1 MPSRRD
7 FLRAALHTG
16 AGAVSLAAAGA
27 SACRSARAKPN
38 IVLILADD
46 LGWSQLGCYGET
58 RIRTPHIDRLAAEGT
73 RFTQAYSGSPV
84 CAPSR
89 CVLLTGLHTG
99 HAHIR
104 DNAEI
109 EPEGQAPLPA
119 GTPTLPGLL
128 RNEGYAT
135 GLIGKWG
142 LGYPGSEGEP
152 LSQGFDFFFGY
163 NCQRRAHD
171 HYPPELWRNR
181 ERVRLEGNEGGPA
194 GRQYAPDL
202 FEIEALDFI
211 ARNRRR
217 PFFLFFATTVPH
229 LALQVP
235 DDSLAEY
242 AGLWPEKPYDGRD
255 GYQPQATPRA
265 AYAAMVTRFDRSVG
279 RVLALLAKLEL
290 DKDTLVLFASDNGP
304 TFAVGG
310 YDAAFFGGADGFRGQ
325 KGSVYEGGIR
335 VPFIA
340 RRPGFVPAGR
350 ESAAIV
356 AFQDML
362 PTLLDAAGASAR
374 APSGLDGMSRLPVI
388 TGNAAAGASRPLY
401 MEFPGYG
408 GQQMARQARWK
419 AVRRDLLANPAAPI
433 ELYDIENDP
442 AEAANIAAMHPDTVA
457 RLKDLMARERRP
469 SALFPIPALD
479 RP

>member
-1 MPSRRD
+1 
-7 FLRAALHTG
+7 
-16 AGAVSLAAAGA
+16 
-27 SACRSARAKPN
+27 
-38 IVLILADD
+38 
-46 LGWSQLGCYGET
+46 
-58 RIRTPHIDRLAAEGT
+58 
-73 RFTQAYSGSPV
+73 
-84 CAPSR
+84 
-89 CVLLTGLHTG
+89 
-99 HAHIR
+99 
-104 DNAEI
+104 
-109 EPEGQAPLPA
+109 
-119 GTPTLPGLL
+119 
-128 RNEGYAT
+128 
-135 GLIGKWG
+135 
-142 LGYPGSEGEP
+142 
-152 LSQGFDFFFGY
+152 
-163 NCQRRAHD
+163 
-171 HYPPELWRNR
+171 
-181 ERVRLEGNEGGPA
+181 
-194 GRQYAPDL
+194 
-202 FEIEALDFI
+202 
-211 ARNRRR
+211 
-217 PFFLFFATTVPH
+217 
-229 LALQVP
+229 
-235 DDSLAEY
+235 
-242 AGLWPEKPYDGRD
+242 
-255 GYQPQATPRA
+255 
-265 AYAAMVTRFDRSVG
+265 MVTRFDRSVG

-374 APSGLDGMSRLPVI
+374 APSGLDGSSRLPVI

-408 GQQMARQARWK
+408 GQQMARQGRWK